1 MRRKYTALIGAAVG
15 LGLLVAPAFAQWS
28 GGGTSGMAYDNS
40 TLMQNPSGSF
50 DGQAPSYYPYWYNYL
65 DNMQREGGYYSVTG
79 NYGGSPVTSYYPA
92 SPNSEATS
100 PQATSMYY
108 NPSDYYANQGGQQ
121 AQPAQQAQP
130 MQTYQD
136 PSQAYQTQ
144 GYQQQGY
151 QQGYQPPVQTQAQ
164 PTTGKRRLSKKE
176 AKAQAKAQAQ
186 QQAAYLQQQQGL
198 DQQQAY
204 QQQLQAYQQ
213 QQQQQAYQQYQQQ
226 QGYPQQQ
233 GYQQQQAA
241 QQQGAYQQGAQ
252 DQQQGGLSADP
263 MVQQAQQKA
272 YERAVARQRA
282 AELSAQQQAAAQEL
296 QQASQSLEMAQ
307 SRMRE
312 QEQKQKALQQ
322 EYHQKAVAEAYEG
335 LKHAQQKYYDL
346 MGNTAEAPRAA
357 QGGYQARPA
366 VNPQQQAMQYP
377 QTSPQ
382 AGYGQQ
388 IPAQGQPQPYGQP
401 QAQPYGQQPAAPG
414 YGQQYPAAAG
424 APGVASAPQQMVPS
438 QTRPGQ
444 ATPLQIMPQQQQQ
457 QQAEGG
463 GFWSTLKDIFAP
475 PQNAGPN
482 PRAMFDKGRTKS
494 TEF

>member
-28 GGGTSGMAYDNS
+28 GSDTSSMGSDNS
-40 TLMQNPSGSF
+40 TLMQNPTGSF

-79 NYGGSPVTSYYPA
+79 NYGGAPVTSYYPA
-92 SPNSEATS
+92 SPSSEATS

-108 NPSDYYANQGGQQ
+108 NPSEYYANPGGQQ
-121 AQPAQQAQP
+121 AQPAQP

-136 PSQAYQTQ
+136 PSQAYQGQVYQAPQ
-144 GYQQQGY
+144 G
-151 QQGYQPPVQTQAQ
+151 QTQAQ
-164 PTTGKRRLSKKE
+164 PPTGKRRLSMKQL
-176 AKAQAKAQAQ
+176 KAQAKAQAQ
-186 QQAAYLQQQQGL
+186 AQAQQQAAYQQAPQGY

-213 QQQQQAYQQYQQQ
+213 QQQAYQQYQQQQ

-233 GYQQQQAA
+233 GYQQQQAV
-241 QQQGAYQQGAQ
+241 QQQGAP
-252 DQQQGGLSADP
+252 DPQQGGLSADP

-296 QQASQSLEMAQ
+296 QQASQSLEVAQ

-322 EYHQKAVAEAYEG
+322 EYHQKAVGEAYES

-346 MGNTAEAPRAA
+346 MGGSAEAPRAA

-377 QTSPQ
+377 QTAPQ

-388 IPAQGQPQPYGQP
+388 APAQGQPQPYGQQ

-424 APGVASAPQQMVPS
+424 TPGVASAPQQIIPS

-463 GFWSTLKDIFAP
+463 GLWATLKDIFAP

-482 PRAMFDKGRTKS
+482 PRAMFDKNRSKS
-494 TEF
+494 GEF

>member
-1 MRRKYTALIGAAVG
+1 MG
-15 LGLLVAPAFAQWS
+15 S
-28 GGGTSGMAYDNS
+28 DNS
-40 TLMQNPSGSF
+40 TLMQNPTGSF

-79 NYGGSPVTSYYPA
+79 NYGGAPVTSYYPA
-92 SPNSEATS
+92 SPSSEATS
-100 PQATSMYY
+100 PQATGMYY
-108 NPSDYYANQGGQQ
+108 NPSEYYANPGGQQ
-121 AQPAQQAQP
+121 AQPAQP
-130 MQTYQD
+130 MQPYQD
-136 PSQAYQTQ
+136 PSQAYQGQ
-144 GYQQQGY
+144 VYPAPQD
-151 QQGYQPPVQTQAQ
+151 QTQAQ
-164 PTTGKRRLSKKE
+164 PPAGKRRLSMKQL
-176 AKAQAKAQAQ
+176 KAQAKAQAQ
-186 QQAAYLQQQQGL
+186 AQAQAQQQAAYPQAPQGY

-204 QQQLQAYQQ
+204 QQQLQAYQEQ
-213 QQQQQAYQQYQQQ
+213 LRAYQQQQQQ

-241 QQQGAYQQGAQ
+241 QQPGAYQQGAP
-252 DQQQGGLSADP
+252 DPQQGGLSADP

-296 QQASQSLEMAQ
+296 QQASQSLEVAQ
-307 SRMRE
+307 SRMRD

-322 EYHQKAVAEAYEG
+322 EYHQKAVGEAYES

-346 MGNTAEAPRAA
+346 MGGSAEAPRAA

-377 QTSPQ
+377 QTAPQ

-388 IPAQGQPQPYGQP
+388 APAQGQPQPYGQP

-424 APGVASAPQQMVPS
+424 TPGVASAPQQIVPS

-457 QQAEGG
+457 AEGG
-463 GFWSTLKDIFAP
+463 GLWSTLKDIFAP

-482 PRAMFDKGRTKS
+482 PRAMFDKNRSKS
-494 TEF
+494 GEF